1 MVVTVTACSTILLPQ
16 CAVLIRK
23 YIFNMIGLIMVNFM
37 CLISQNLSA
46 NKSAFRVTP
55 FLPIL
60 ESAFAPM
67 ATVDAIVHQL
77 ANIAINVDRVQIII
91 SVIAIEAHRTLQLVV
106 PTMTPNFV

>member
-1 MVVTVTACSTILLPQ
+1 
-16 CAVLIRK
+16 
-23 YIFNMIGLIMVNFM
+23 M

-46 NKSAFRVTP
+46 HKSAFRVTP

-91 SVIAIEAHRTLQLVV
+91 SVIAIAAHVTLQLVV
-106 PTMTPNFV
+106 PTMTPYFV